1 MRNTPSCCSGVRRG
15 SSLLIVAALVLGA
28 CSGGE
33 SAEPEFSP
41 PTWTGDPVETEAVS
55 TTTLPTEAS
64 AAAATD
70 VGETS
75 APVVRATTPST
86 APPSTAP
93 PTTTPRD
100 CVLELPLRDR
110 VALLVWPSV
119 YSVAWTEAIQIVGDE
134 GLGGVILMEPDG
146 WSAADV
152 GQRLSELDG
161 ASPFGLVIATDEE
174 GGAVQRLAILGDLP
188 SQQVVSQTMS
198 PEQARQ
204 LITDHGLAIR
214 AAGVDMVL
222 GPVVDV
228 APIDGESKLDDS
240 RFFAGS
246 PEDVS
251 AYGRAYTDG
260 WLAAG
265 LRPVLKHYP
274 GHGSASADTHI
285 GSGETPPLRDLEA
298 RDLVPY
304 GALADQRNAVMIGHL
319 TVPGLTDGVPA
330 TRSPEAIRYLR
341 DVLGY
346 GDALLITDALGMGAV
361 GLPEPEAS
369 VLALQ
374 AGIDVVIF
382 TRTSQAAAVID
393 AIVAA
398 VADGRIPEAHID
410 AAARKVMDL
419 LVAQSRGCV

>member
-1 MRNTPSCCSGVRRG
+1 M
-15 SSLLIVAALVLGA
+15 AALVAGA
-28 CSGGE
+28 CSGDE

-41 PTWTGDPVETEAVS
+41 PTWTVDPVETEAIS
-55 TTTLPTEAS
+55 TTTVPTEAS

-70 VGETS
+70 VQETS
-75 APVVRATTPST
+75 TPVVQATTPST
-86 APPSTAP
+86 TPPSTAP
-93 PTTTPRD
+93 PTATPRD
-100 CVLELPLRDR
+100 CVLDLPLRAR

-119 YSVAWTEAIQIVGDE
+119 YSVAWPEAIEIVGDQ
-134 GLGGVILMEPDG
+134 GLGGVILMEPEG
-146 WSAADV
+146 WSATDV
-152 GQRLSELDG
+152 GPRLTELDA
-161 ASPFGLVIATDEE
+161 ASPYGLVIATDEE
-174 GGAVQRLAILGDLP
+174 GGPVQRLAILGDLP
-188 SQQVVSQTMS
+188 SQREVSQTMT
-198 PEQARQ
+198 PEQAQQ
-204 LITDHGLAIR
+204 LITDHGVALR

-228 APIDGESKLDDS
+228 EPIEGEPKLDQA
-240 RFFAGS
+240 RFFAG
-246 PEDVS
+246 PPDVVA
-251 AYGRAYTDG
+251 AYGRAYTNG
-260 WLAAG
+260 WSAAG

-285 GSGETPPLRDLEA
+285 GSGETPPLTDLEA

-304 GALADQRNAVMIGHL
+304 TALADQRNAVMVGHL
-319 TVPGLTDGVPA
+319 TVPGLTNGVPA

-382 TRTSQAAAVID
+382 TRTSQAGAVID
-393 AIVAA
+393 AVVPA
-398 VADGRIPEAHID
+398 VADGTIPEAHID
-410 AAARKVMDL
+410 AAARKVMNL
-419 LVAQSRGCV
+419 LVAQGRGCV

>member
-1 MRNTPSCCSGVRRG
+1 VVPAT
-15 SSLLIVAALVLGA
+15 
-28 CSGGE
+28 
-33 SAEPEFSP
+33 SP
-41 PTWTGDPVETEAVS
+41 
-55 TTTLPTEAS
+55 
-64 AAAATD
+64 
-70 VGETS
+70 
-75 APVVRATTPST
+75 RA
-86 APPSTAP
+86 TAP
-93 PTTTPRD
+93 PTTAPLPTIPRD
-100 CVLELPLRDR
+100 CLLDLPLRDR
-110 VALLVWPSV
+110 AALLVWPAV
-119 YSVAWTEAIQIVGDE
+119 YSTAWPEAKQIVAE
-134 GLGGVILMEPDG
+134 QGLGGVILMKPEG

-152 GQRLSELDG
+152 GPRLSELDA

-174 GGAVQRLAILGDLP
+174 GGAVQRLAILGELP
-188 SQQVVSQTMS
+188 SQQVVSQTMT
-198 PEQARQ
+198 PEQAQQ
-204 LITDHGLAIR
+204 LIADHGVAIR

-228 APIDGESKLDDS
+228 APIDGESSLDDS

-260 WLAAG
+260 WAAAG
-265 LRPVLKHYP
+265 LAPVLKHYP

-285 GSGETPPLRDLEA
+285 GSGETPPLTDLEA

-319 TVPGLTDGVPA
+319 TVPGLTDGAPA

-341 DVLGY
+341 EVLGY

-382 TRTSQAAAVID
+382 TRTTQAGPVID
-393 AIVAA
+393 AVVAA
-398 VADGRIPEAHID
+398 VVDGTIPEAHID

-419 LVAQSRGCV
+419 LVAQGSGCV